1 MTKRAV
7 LETYRDFL
15 DRIAEEI
22 LDIVAE
28 RAGDGLAGRAVR
40 RSAGVVTDRIQEE
53 MHDQGQV
60 LVEYT
65 AAQVRGEENL
75 ASYRR
80 EFLEMNPVYAR
91 YDGDREAELEAH
103 LLEHFDEAAADLEP
117 LVSSRTD
124 DFWTALTG
132 STPAKRPRHSS
143 TGTSRRRRRSNST
156 ATGYSPPGASA
167 TWSSAFSRAAS
178 GGSGSHSTTNWTA
191 RTATR
196 DRPHPTSLGLMTSL
210 LEGGALV
217 WFSPPV
223 DATWRLVR
231 PACRTPFGVTPV
243 GAGLLRPVLR
253 DTCGRTALHDSSME
267 SCTTLVEAHVGFL
280 SGLLAPFGRSLR
292 PEGPA

>member
-22 LDIVAE
+22 LDVVAE

-124 DFWTALTG
+124 DFWTALTEEY
-132 STPAKRPRHSS
+132 TRQEAETLLDRHFSQAETFEQYRDGVFS
-143 TGTSRRRRRSNST
+143 SRRVGDMVVGVLESGERRFRESLDDELD
-156 ATGYSPPGASA
+156 
-167 TWSSAFSRAAS
+167 RAY
-178 GGSGSHSTTNWTA
+178 G
-191 RTATR
+191 
-196 DRPHPTSLGLMTSL
+196 
-210 LEGGALV
+210 
-217 WFSPPV
+217 
-223 DATWRLVR
+223 DA
-231 PACRTPFGVTPV
+231 
-243 GAGLLRPVLR
+243 
-253 DTCGRTALHDSSME
+253 
-267 SCTTLVEAHVGFL
+267 
-280 SGLLAPFGRSLR
+280 
-292 PEGPA
+292 